1 VETARKRKA
10 ETGTEGEGQ
19 IALEDVP
26 DAEEE
31 MHAPDAIGSP
41 PRERVEP
48 LVRPSPSMKRSSEEG
63 SPEGSKKAK
72 ADETKGQGTKR
83 ALDPTQDERTFKQL
97 MDEIKQDQKRS
108 KDASSSSASAS
119 TAGRPERAQATKD
132 VASILQSRIMASA
145 PEEEVLEI
153 GQLLMSMSG
162 SKVDVAE
169 IYNPKRFTSQ
179 ANRFGLRPGF
189 AIDLTL
195 CKNEQGE
202 HWDLSKKEDQKMLRE
217 LQRKEKPALLIG
229 SPPCGPFSPLQ
240 NLSKNKRTPE
250 QNAEILAE
258 GKTHLK
264 VATDAYLEQHRND
277 RFFLHEHPKPSSSW
291 EEDEIKR
298 LTELEGIYLVESPMC
313 HWHMTSEDNE
323 GIGYVRKQT
332 MWLTNSKEL
341 AKTLEKKCSGMH
353 RHVQLING
361 RAKHAQVYPPKLVSA
376 ILRGIRQELRNAGE
390 LSALSELVAG
400 PCPDD
405 TGNEQTEEFFDPD
418 NVPEG
423 EYYDSVTGI
432 VLDPEKVRAARNDEM
447 NWVEKQQLWET
458 VDEKICW
465 EETNRAPI
473 ILKWV
478 DRNKGDEAHP
488 NYRSRLVV
496 REVKKASKPLAEF
509 ESFSAMPPLEAL
521 KVLCSLMTSKRTSTH
536 GKPYKMMLI
545 DISRAHFYG
554 LAKRRVFCRLP
565 EGHEQ
570 AGKCALLR
578 KSMYGTLDAAS
589 IWQATYVELLKECG
603 IEQCVGWPALFMH
616 KERDLRFMVHG
627 DDFVAL
633 GDEDGLKFLEEK
645 LKQKFEYRV
654 DGLLGPG
661 PQDGTSMCVLNRVL
675 SFDKTS
681 GILNYEA
688 DARHAEYIIK
698 ALGLEEGKSVAT
710 PAEKQKADEV
720 SASENLPTLEKEEA
734 TLYRSLTMR
743 AAYLSSD
750 RADISEAVKSLARH
764 MQAPTSYSWAK
775 LKRLGRYLVGK
786 PRVVYQYKPQRM
798 YNAIRVF
805 CDSDHAG
812 DLRTRRSTTGIV
824 CMLGSHCIKHSSN
837 LQSTVSL
844 SSGESEFYALVKAGC
859 VGLGLKTMM
868 SEWGLPLNL
877 ILYSDSSAARGIVSR
892 KGLGKTRHV
901 QSRYLWIQEKVGSK
915 ELAVE
920 AVGTDNNLADLCTK
934 PLTADQCWKHMARMG
949 QKAVDGRHAQAKQ
962 LV

>member
-1 VETARKRKA
+1 MTSEGVIKGSSVKRMTQQERWDPSDMEKLRGTPWNLRPRMAGDVDSLPIPIELPKAEEGEKLLPEPAQRDSAPRSLYVKRKDVEGHYTPGCPGCIALQVGAPVRSHNSECRTSVEQRLRETEEGKLRVETARKRKA
-10 ETGTEGEGQ
+10 ETGTEGKEQ

-153 GQLLMSMSG
+153 GQLLLSMSG

-447 NWVEKQQLWET
+447 KWVEKQQLWET

-473 ILKWV
+473 TLKWV

-603 IEQCVGWPALFMH
+603 IEQRVGWPALFMH

-654 DGLLGPG
+654 DGRLGPG

-675 SFDKTS
+675 SFDKIS
-681 GILNYEA
+681 GILSYEA

-775 LKRLGRYLVGK
+775 LKRLGRYLVGR

-798 YNAIRVF
+798 YNAIRV
-805 CDSDHAG
+805 AG
-812 DLRTRRSTTGIV
+812 SRFRSQKCKLTG
-824 CMLGSHCIKHSSN
+824 S
-837 LQSTVSL
+837 
-844 SSGESEFYALVKAGC
+844 
-859 VGLGLKTMM
+859 
-868 SEWGLPLNL
+868 
-877 ILYSDSSAARGIVSR
+877 
-892 KGLGKTRHV
+892 
-901 QSRYLWIQEKVGSK
+901 
-915 ELAVE
+915 
-920 AVGTDNNLADLCTK
+920 
-934 PLTADQCWKHMARMG
+934 
-949 QKAVDGRHAQAKQ
+949 
-962 LV
+962 